1 MPFFN
6 GVIEILFPLSRGS
19 RTGRF
24 LGTAFVQVGFR
35 FPGNEG
41 KADFR
46 TLAPQAI
53 LGLSNF
59 GYFRHYHREVIML
72 EFLKKTLW
80 IGAGLAAMTAEKIEE
95 TVKEIVKRGDITEKE
110 GKELVDDLIEKS
122 KKAKKDFSE
131 RVESAIQ
138 EALQRL
144 KVPSRGEVDE
154 LKTRIE
160 KLEKALE
167 KKE

>member
-1 MPFFN
+1 
-6 GVIEILFPLSRGS
+6 
-19 RTGRF
+19 
-24 LGTAFVQVGFR
+24 
-35 FPGNEG
+35 
-41 KADFR
+41 
-46 TLAPQAI
+46 
-53 LGLSNF
+53 
-59 GYFRHYHREVIML
+59 ML

-122 KKAKKDFSE
+122 KKAKRDLGE
-131 RVESAIQ
+131 RIENAVQ
-138 EALQRL
+138 ETLQRL
-144 KVPSRGEVDE
+144 KIPSRREVDE

-160 KLEKALE
+160 QLEKALE